1 MSINVFIVSGATD
14 GIGRVTA
21 QELARTGNE
30 VILIGRDLAK
40 AEHVAEQI
48 RRDSGNERVF
58 HELADLS
65 SQSDIRAL
73 AARLNSRPERPSVLI
88 NNVGAWFHRRLVSSD
103 GVEMTFAL
111 NHLSYFLLTGLL
123 LEGLKS
129 LPNGR
134 VINVAS
140 MAHRGPQIDFN
151 DPQGDDDYS
160 GWRAYQAS
168 KLANILFTFRLADK
182 LAGSGVTA
190 NCLHPGFVRSKFG
203 HNNSG
208 WAKWGIIMAQRL
220 AAISEKK
227 GAVTSLHL
235 AASGSVESVNGKYFV
250 KSRIAKSSPQSRD
263 ASAAKKLWQLSEEL
277 TGLAY

>member
-1 MSINVFIVSGATD
+1 
-14 GIGRVTA
+14 
-21 QELARTGNE
+21 
-30 VILIGRDLAK
+30 
-40 AEHVAEQI
+40 
-48 RRDSGNERVF
+48 
-58 HELADLS
+58 
-65 SQSDIRAL
+65 
-73 AARLNSRPERPSVLI
+73 
-88 NNVGAWFHRRLVSSD
+88 
-103 GVEMTFAL
+103 MTFAL